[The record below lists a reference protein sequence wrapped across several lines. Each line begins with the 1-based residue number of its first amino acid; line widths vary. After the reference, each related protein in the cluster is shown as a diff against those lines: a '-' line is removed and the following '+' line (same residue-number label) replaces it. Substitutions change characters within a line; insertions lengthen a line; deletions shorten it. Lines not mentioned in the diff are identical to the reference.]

1 MAPIAGIR
9 KNEAAVE
16 PVSGERPSSTEESKD
31 SEKEVS
37 INYLRKMIG
46 KEIISF
52 DAHSIIEKT
61 VSNFWGGRGTTCI
74 LVTFIEAS
82 IQLYDMINL
91 LLSPSY
97 DP

>member
-1 MAPIAGIR
+1 
-9 KNEAAVE
+9 
-16 PVSGERPSSTEESKD
+16 
-31 SEKEVS
+31 
-37 INYLRKMIG
+37 MIG

-52 DAHSIIEKT
+52 DSQSVIKKT
-61 VSNFWGGRGTTCI
+61 VSNFWQGRGNSCI

-82 IQLYDMINL
+82 FQLYDMINL